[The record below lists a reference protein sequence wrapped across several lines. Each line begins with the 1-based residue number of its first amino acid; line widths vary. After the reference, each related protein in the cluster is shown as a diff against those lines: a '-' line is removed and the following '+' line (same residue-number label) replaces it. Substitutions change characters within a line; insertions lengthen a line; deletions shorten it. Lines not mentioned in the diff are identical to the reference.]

1 MVDDTPALF
10 RGVYDVQTLPLEIG
24 LLCGANTADPSRYS
38 A

>member
-1 MVDDTPALF
+1 MVDDAPTLF

-24 LLCGANTADPSRYS
+24 LFGGSNTADPSCYP

>member
-10 RGVYDVQTLPLEIG
+10 RGVYYVQTLPLEIG
-24 LLCGANTADPSRYS
+24 LFCGANTGDPSRYP